1 MGLIDLKTDLKSLKF
16 GKDRPRGGSSN
27 QPYVQKD
34 IPEGDPIQSPD
45 FLLRNGFLNPVSII
59 NDTERIGKYFI
70 DLKSPSGL
78 LFIAKQNLLSRL
90 SVRTQASGILNDY
103 VYSPTST
110 LAQVIGNSVG
120 IHTNKQGINPVLG
133 FGESYTPQRYFDA
146 VKNESVDNNRL
157 FQLYDSKIIDSGL
170 PSSNK
175 NSIGLLEGQVLN
187 YGGGPGS
194 ILGIGR
200 TNIKFAGSNNGGF
213 LRTGLSNPIV
223 KNGTENQ
230 YGIEGSFILRKSTSI
245 NFIKLLGVT
254 YEYDALSSTN
264 TNIIDNTLQGEN
276 LTPGFNPQIY
286 KLDDQQK
293 IILGPTGPEID
304 QSKLKQSILRPIPNI
319 NYINV
324 AGFNKDS
331 NISGKA
337 SSVTAKYFLSAKAS
351 GYNDNQINSIVDV
364 FVGDEN
370 TESLNLKFDG
380 NIYKKSDDGELLLNP
395 NNTGP
400 QIDGTLNIQKS
411 TNAVLSQNSDNFKL
425 PLGLSTVYNEGPWGE
440 IYNLDPS
447 PNRNINNPL
456 DQSVY
461 KTPISGVASLETN
474 TNINNNGTYTY
485 DTSLIE
491 NSPVSFG
498 KTIVARDFRA
508 ELRKTNKNIP
518 DSSAASTKAPSYD
531 IAEQKTIEYRVNL
544 GDPGKK
550 GKNLTDYTQG
560 AYSGD
565 AIDQINALDLY
576 QASSVNNGN
585 EKITNDLVKF
595 RIAAF
600 NPSSN
605 NFVFMHFRAFI
616 DSFNDA
622 YTGNWDSQK
631 YMGRGENFYT
641 YNNFTRAISMG
652 WTVAAQSKAELIP
665 MYHKLNFLASNLA
678 PDYSSAGYM
687 RGPLVYLT
695 VGGYLY
701 EQPGFITSLT
711 YDIPQESTWEIGI
724 NTEGGNDSSVKEL
737 SHMIKVSGFSFT
749 PIHKFLVAKQNGNKY
764 STTQFGVP
772 NVVNGF
778 ASQRYIALK
787 SGTGK
792 SSNNYDTYTLDKTLT
807 NIVDPTTVYDDT
819 QDN

>member
-1 MGLIDLKTDLKSLKF
+1 MGLVDLKTDLKSLKF

-34 IPEGDPIQSPD
+34 IPEGDTVQSPD

-59 NDTERIGKYFI
+59 RDTERIGKYFI

-78 LFIAKQNLLSRL
+78 LFIAKQNLLSRTA
-90 SVRTQASGILNDY
+90 VRTQASGILNDY

-133 FGESYTPQRYFDA
+133 FGEDYTPQRYFDS
-146 VKNESVDNNRL
+146 VRNESTDNNRL

-170 PSSNK
+170 PSLNK
-175 NSIGLLEGQVLN
+175 NSIGLLEGQILN

-194 ILGIGR
+194 IIGIGR
-200 TNIKFAGSNNGGF
+200 TNIKFAGSNTVGF

-230 YGIEGSFILRKSTSI
+230 YGTEGSFILRKSTSI
-245 NFIKLLGVT
+245 NYIKLLGVT

-264 TNIIDNTLQGEN
+264 TNIIDNTLQNED

-304 QSKLKQSILRPIPNI
+304 QSKLKQSILRPIPSI

-324 AGFNKDS
+324 AGFNKDT

-337 SSVTAKYFLSAKAS
+337 SSVTAKYYLSANAS
-351 GYNDNQINSIVDV
+351 GYNDAQKKQILSSYPDGPDDTIK
-364 FVGDEN
+364 
-370 TESLNLKFDG
+370 LKFDG
-380 NIYKKSDDGELLLNP
+380 TIYKKSDDGELILNP

-400 QIDGTLNIQKS
+400 QLNDNLKTQTTANQESINNSGSWKS
-411 TNAVLSQNSDNFKL
+411 
-425 PLGLSTVYNEGPWGE
+425 PLGLSTTYSSSYGLKVNSNLNIGPVGPPTS
-440 IYNLDPS
+440 IPDAKNKFA
-447 PNRNINNPL
+447 NN
-456 DQSVY
+456 
-461 KTPISGVASLETN
+461 
-474 TNINNNGTYTY
+474 TYTY
-485 DTSLIE
+485 TSDLLKQS
-491 NSPVSFG
+491 NPVS
-498 KTIVARDFRA
+498 KTGSIQDFRA
-508 ELRKTNKNIP
+508 VIRGENNKNNIP
-518 DSSAASTKAPSYD
+518 NSSAASTQAPSYS
-531 IAEQKTIEYRVNL
+531 EKNIELRVHL
-544 GDPGKK
+544 GDPGRK
-550 GKNLTDYTQG
+550 GKNLSNYTQG
-560 AYSGD
+560 AYNGN
-565 AIDQINALDLY
+565 AIDEINALDLY
-576 QASSVNNGN
+576 KASSVTGNGAGVV
-585 EKITNDLVKF
+585 NDLVKF

-600 NPSSN
+600 NPSDN
-605 NFVFMHFRAFI
+605 DFVFMHFRAFI
-616 DSFNDA
+616 DSFNDT
-622 YTGNWDSQK
+622 YNGNWDSQK
-631 YMGRGENFYT
+631 YMGRGEQFWT
-641 YNNFTRAISMG
+641 YNGFNRTISMG

-724 NTEGGNDSSVKEL
+724 SNDISGSSDSSVKEL
-737 SHMIKVSGFSFT
+737 PHMMKVSSFSFT
-749 PIHKFLVAKQNGNKY
+749 PIHKFLTAKQNGNKY
-764 STTQFGVP
+764 GTQQFGVS
-772 NVVNGF
+772 NIVNGF
-778 ASQRYIALK
+778 ADQRYIALK
-787 SGTGK
+787 AGAGK
-792 SSNNYDTYTLDKTLT
+792 SNNNYDTYTLDKTLT
-807 NIVDPTTVYDDT
+807 TIDPSIVYNEN